1 MISAG
6 LRAPQRSVLAGLRA
20 PHPDMGEKE
29 YMRGSAS
36 RSDRTVVYM
45 RGFTPHPDRAVVYMR
60 GFTPHPDLGS
70 FFGKKLPKDPKKPN
84 CIGFRLS
91 SIDSKKGCRRQPC
104 FLCSANGAFSFS
116 AKVSKLTV
124 RSFKNIPRNEAK
136 QARLSSLRSVSI
148 EAAFFTLVSETS
160 IVSISYAKVNSS
172 NLSGM
177 EHSF

>member
-1 MISAG
+1 MCGAILPGRSLRGFAPRRGNGFYGASPHTPTMGEGIYARLRLALRPCGIIYAG
-6 LRAPQRSVLAGLRA
+6 FRPA
-20 PHPDMGEKE
+20 PH
-29 YMRGSAS
+29 
-36 RSDRTVVYM
+36 
-45 RGFTPHPDRAVVYMR
+45 
-60 GFTPHPDLGS
+60 LGS
-70 FFGKKLPKDPKKPN
+70 FFGKKLPKNPKKPN
-84 CIGFRLS
+84 WVRYILS
-91 SIDSKKGCRRQPC
+91 NIDSEQGCRRQPC

-124 RSFKNIPRNEAK
+124 RSFKTIPRNEAK